1 MIDQNPQDVIPSGI
15 QSVTPEEARDKICV
29 MSDTSSCVA
38 DRCMAW
44 RKDYSYI
51 KTTGPGGIRLAP
63 QPIKQVKVENGKG
76 YCGMVIHKGD

>member
-1 MIDQNPQDVIPSGI
+1 MIDQIRQDVIPSGI
-15 QSVTPEEARDKICV
+15 QSVTSEEARDKICV

-51 KTTGPGGIRLAP
+51 KTVKYGVTRLAP
-63 QPIKQVKVENGKG
+63 QSIHQVKVDNGKG

>member
-44 RKDYSYI
+44 RKGYSYI
-51 KTTGPGGIRLAP
+51 KTSELNSTSLAP
-63 QPIKQVKVENGKG
+63 QFIKQVKVENGKG